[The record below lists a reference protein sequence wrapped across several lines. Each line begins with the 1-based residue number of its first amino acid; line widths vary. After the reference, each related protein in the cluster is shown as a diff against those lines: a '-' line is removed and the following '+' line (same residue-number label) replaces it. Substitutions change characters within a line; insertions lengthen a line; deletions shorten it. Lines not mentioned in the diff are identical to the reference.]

1 MSSVTKSMKEIHGY
15 FLITL
20 ASILWGTMGVLAKLA
35 FEYEILPETLIALRL
50 VISSAT
56 LFVILAL
63 FNKRSLKIRKGD
75 VLFFLIFGVFAI
87 AFQRIAYFYA
97 VNLTTVTV
105 AAILFYTYPVFVT
118 LLASSLLKEKI
129 THREILAIILTFLG
143 VALVVKVYDTSSL
156 IVNFLG
162 IIFGVFSSL
171 LFVFYFMMTRKLR
184 DRYAS
189 WTLTFFGDGIGA
201 LVSIPFISVSFT
213 KMIDFPLQLWLLVL
227 TIAWVPSLLAYL
239 LYSYALKH
247 VKASKG
253 SILSVIEPLSAAIF
267 STIFIGENLETPQ
280 LVGIA
285 FALAGVIL
293 LFQTSRT
300 KIQDK

>member
-1 MSSVTKSMKEIHGY
+1 MSSATKSMKEIHGY
-15 FLITL
+15 LLITL

-35 FEYEILPETLIALRL
+35 FGYEIPPETLIALRL

-63 FNKRSLKIRKGD
+63 FSKKSLKIRKGD
-75 VLFFLIFGVFAI
+75 AFFFLIFGVFAI
-87 AFQRIAYFYA
+87 ASQRIAYFYA

-118 LLASSLLKEKI
+118 LLASSILKEKI
-129 THREILAIILTFLG
+129 TYREILAIILTFLG
-143 VALVVKVYDTSSL
+143 VAFVVKVYDTSSL
-156 IVNFLG
+156 SVNFLG

-171 LFVFYFMMTRKLR
+171 LFVLYFMMARKLR

-201 LVSIPFISVSFT
+201 LVLIPFISVSFT
-213 KMIDFPLQLWLLVL
+213 KMTDFPLQLWLLVL

-267 STIFIGENLETPQ
+267 STIFIGENLEKPQ

-285 FALAGVIL
+285 LALAGVIL
-293 LFQTSRT
+293 LFRTSRT
-300 KIQDK
+300 KI